1 MTHKHDGRVRGSHF
15 LPLVATLF
23 SLAAVDAR
31 AVEFSGASYTGSFD
45 TTLSYGARWRVQER
59 DQEII
64 GLQNGGEAYSVNA
77 DDGNLNFDE
86 GLVSNTPKVTAELEL
101 DYDGWGLFTRG
112 TAFYDFV
119 IMNDDVEHVELT
131 DEAKELVGSDAEI
144 LDAFLWADFD
154 VGDNAGEVRF
164 GNQVVSWGE
173 STFIQNSIN
182 TINPVDVSKIRV
194 PGAELREALE
204 PIPLLFG
211 AIDVSDN
218 SSFEAFYQIAWKET
232 EIDPPGS
239 YFSTNDFAGAGG
251 DRVQLGFGG
260 IPEGDFLSVSRSDDS
275 KAKDEG
281 QFGIAYRLSVPD
293 WNETE
298 FGFYYMRYHSRL
310 PAISGV
316 TGTQQGLDDA
326 AQVYANAGVAP
337 GTNPLVDALATD
349 AYARTA
355 SYFVEYA
362 EDIDLLGLSFN
373 TALGRSGIA
382 LQGEISHRLDV
393 PLQGDDAELLFAALS
408 PLNPAFD
415 QSQFNTFFDED
426 YGTDE
431 AITGF
436 IRRDVTQ
443 IQVTGTK
450 LVPQVLAA
458 DELALVGEAGYAYV
472 HDFPD
477 KDDFRLDSSGTFLS
491 GNQDL
496 ASFHGPGAGQYEPAS
511 AFADQDSWGYRLL
524 ARLTYNNAI
533 GAVNLRP
540 RLAWAHDVNGNSPG
554 PGGNFL
560 EGRQALTLGLGG
572 DYQNRVTGDLSYT
585 RFDGASRY
593 NLQNDRD
600 FVSFNVKV
608 SF

>member
-1 MTHKHDGRVRGSHF
+1 MVEITSDRGGEMTNNHDGRGRSSHF
-15 LPLVATLF
+15 LPLITTLLC
-23 SLAAVDAR
+23 LASANAR
-31 AVEFSGASYTGSFD
+31 AIEFAGASYDGSFD
-45 TTLSYGARWRVQER
+45 TTLSYGVRSRVEER

-64 GLQNGGEAYSVNA
+64 GLANGGEAFSVNA

-86 GLVSNTPKVTAELEL
+86 GIVSNTAKVTAELEL
-101 DYDGWGLFTRG
+101 NYDQWGLFTRG
-112 TAFYDFV
+112 TAFYDFE
-119 IMNDDVEHVELT
+119 IMDGEREHVDLT
-131 DEAKELVGSDAEI
+131 DEAKDLVGSDAEI
-144 LDAFLWADFD
+144 LDAYVWADFA

-164 GNQVVSWGE
+164 GNQVLSWGE

-182 TINPVDVSKIRV
+182 AINPVDVSKIRV

-204 PIPLLFG
+204 PIPLLVAG
-211 AIDVSDN
+211 MDVSEN
-218 SSFEAFYQIAWKET
+218 SSFTAFYQIAWQET

-260 IPEGDFLSVSRSDDS
+260 VPEGDFLGVGRSDNNEPG
-275 KAKDEG
+275 DEG
-281 QFGIAYRLSVPD
+281 QFGIAYRLLVPS
-293 WNETE
+293 WNDTE
-298 FGFYYMRYHSRL
+298 FGFFYLRYHSRL

-316 TGTQQGLDDA
+316 TGTDAGLA
-326 AQVYANAGVAP
+326 AAGQIYTDAGVAP

-349 AYARTA
+349 AYAQTA

-362 EDIDLLGLSFN
+362 EDIDLFGLSFN
-373 TALGRSGIA
+373 TELGASGIA
-382 LQGEISHRLDV
+382 LQGEVSHRLDV

-426 YGTDE
+426 YG
-431 AITGF
+431 
-436 IRRDVTQ
+436 
-443 IQVTGTK
+443 
-450 LVPQVLAA
+450 
-458 DELALVGEAGYAYV
+458 GEVGYAYV

-491 GNQDL
+491 GNEDL

-511 AFADQDSWGYRLL
+511 AFADESSWGYRLV

-540 RLAWAHDVNGNSPG
+540 RIAWSHDVSGNSPG
-554 PGGNFL
+554 PGGSFL
-560 EGRQALTLGLGG
+560 EGRQAATLGLGA

-585 RFDGASRY
+585 NFDGAGRY
-593 NLQNDRD
+593 NLTNDRD
-600 FVSFNVKV
+600 FVSFNVKY